1 MVSNGNE
8 NQTNQTGALITC
20 TESVTNGKPRLGS
33 RIPAACDLYQPL
45 PAAGIKYTLMKH
57 PLVKTLLLATVMIL
71 GATVL
76 HYLMGSMSY

>member
-45 PAAGIKYTLMKH
+45 PAAAIKYTYMKTAFRVIAIAIVIVTACLIVH
-57 PLVKTLLLATVMIL
+57 YCL
-71 GATVL
+71 GTF
-76 HYLMGSMSY
+76 SY